1 MHFRTTSFPVCDNG
15 TSGPATPD
23 KGISAGMRRLARA
36 DRAGRAR
43 RERSWWRSVVT
54 DVRPLQVSAPYRRLF
69 FGNTVAQLGQQM
81 TNVAVAIQVYALTHS
96 SFYVGLV
103 GVFAL
108 VPLVVLGLYGGAIA
122 DAVDRRS
129 LALVASAGLW
139 AVSIALAV
147 QAFAGNESVWLLYGC
162 IAVQSGFY
170 AINNPARSAMVPR
183 LLDKRAAAGG
193 RRAEHGVV
201 QPRLHLRPDAR
212 GAGRSSG
219 RGSAAAYAIDVVTF
233 AAAYYALR
241 ADAEDA
247 AAGRTARAPACG
259 RCVDGL
265 RFLKRSPN
273 LRMTFIL
280 DLCAMVLAQPR
291 ALFPALAFK
300 VYGGGAGVVG
310 LLQACTRRGR
320 GGGVPVLGL
329 GEPGAPAGVRDR
341 RGGAGLRRRGRRR
354 RADRRA
360 LAGRGCS
367 WRCPG
372 WRTWSARRTAP
383 RSCRSPRP
391 TSCADGC
398 RACSSWWSRA
408 ARGPVTS
415 WPGRWRA
422 ARGSGRRWSSA
433 VSPASSGVLT
443 ATALSRRFLDYDARH
458 PTP

>member
-1 MHFRTTSFPVCDNG
+1 MQTE
-15 TSGPATPD
+15 PAVEP
-23 KGISAGMRRLARA
+23 K
-36 DRAGRAR
+36 
-43 RERSWWRSVVT
+43 RSWWRSVVT

-81 TNVAVAIQVYALTHS
+81 SNVAVAIQVYALTHS

-103 GVFAL
+103 GIFAL
-108 VPLVVLGLYGGAIA
+108 VPLVGLGLYGGAIA

-147 QAFAGNESVWLLYGC
+147 QAFAGNESVWFLYGC

-183 LLDKRAAAGG
+183 LLDKELLPAAAALNMASFNLGFTFG
-193 RRAEHGVV
+193 
-201 QPRLHLRPDAR
+201 PML
-212 GAGRSSG
+212 GALAIKWQGFG
-219 RGSAAAYAIDVVTF
+219 AAYAIDVVTF
-233 AAAYYALR
+233 AAAYYALVRMPKMPPLANSPR
-241 ADAEDA
+241 AGLRSVA
-247 AAGRTARAPACG
+247 
-259 RCVDGL
+259 DGL

-310 LLQACTRRGR
+310 LLQSAPAAGAVVAFLFSGWVSRVHGQGFAIVVAVLVYGAAVGGVGLTDVLWLGVLFLAVSGMADMVSAAYRSTILQVAAPDQMRGR
-320 GGGVPVLGL
+320 LQGVFIVVVAGGPRAGDFLAGSVASSVGERAALVLG
-329 GEPGAPAGVRDR
+329 
-341 RGGAGLRRRGRRR
+341 GL
-354 RADRRA
+354 
-360 LAGRGCS
+360 
-367 WRCPG
+367 
-372 WRTWSARRTAP
+372 
-383 RSCRSPRP
+383 
-391 TSCADGC
+391 
-398 RACSSWWSRA
+398 ACIA
-408 ARGPVTS
+408 
-415 WPGRWRA
+415 
-422 ARGSGRRWSSA
+422 
-433 VSPASSGVLT
+433 GVLT